1 MSSCLV
7 ITLRLW
13 SLDPVYLDWKGLGGV
28 WREGLLAQAVLLNR
42 TKGWKNHSQL
52 SRFKSH
58 GYPILAIGF
67 YLLKIYEEGCRRGYH
82 YDKSRIIK
90 IVDRVEPIKVTKGQ
104 LLFELEIL
112 KERLRE
118 RDTMKFR
125 ELELETSRCY
135 PRPHPIF
142 EVVDG
147 EVEPWEKTYWRKKR
161 KES

>member
-1 MSSCLV
+1 M

-42 TKGWKNHSQL
+42 TKGWKNHPQL

-58 GYPILAIGF
+58 GNPIFAIGF
-67 YLLKIYEEGCRRGYH
+67 YLLKIYEEGCRRGYR
-82 YDKSRIIK
+82 YDKSRIVK
-90 IVDRVEPIKVTKGQ
+90 IVDRVESIKVTKGQ

-112 KERLRE
+112 KERLRD
-118 RDTMKFR
+118 RDKMRFR
-125 ELELETSRCY
+125 KLLELETSKFC
-135 PRPHPIF
+135 PEPHPIF

-147 EVEPWEKTYWRKKR
+147 EVAPWEKAYWKKKGKNR
-161 KES
+161 NR